1 MKSIYTFLIL
11 MIVVSACQS
20 DFDNAD
26 LDSLLR
32 NQDVSKERALK
43 IIEKAYAAVESS
55 ELKTSLKNELRSNVK
70 YYYTIYRSAGQPVKI
85 TTDIHDETY
94 TVRATYYIHDSI
106 PYFMQGTMRDQ
117 DRASGRYTHQELI
130 TYFNGKEV
138 IKQLRKTA
146 LNKENRASDLSHIP
160 SVDITEDIKQPDLDA
175 ILRYEEVKSIL
186 KIQ

>member
-1 MKSIYTFLIL
+1 MKY
-11 MIVVSACQS
+11 
-20 DFDNAD
+20 N
-26 LDSLLR
+26 
-32 NQDVSKERALK
+32 
-43 IIEKAYAAVESS
+43 
-55 ELKTSLKNELRSNVK
+55 
-70 YYYTIYRSAGQPVKI
+70 YTIYRSSSEPVKI
-85 TTDIHDETY
+85 TADIHDETY

-130 TYFNGKEV
+130 TYFNGKKV
-138 IKQLRKTA
+138 IKQLKKTA

-175 ILRYEEVKSIL
+175 LLRYEEVKSIL